1 MKEKYNIQRLDIS
14 SGWKVL
20 RNVFFDI
27 DPTDNVPED
36 DKYFNIYCQED
47 LLYFRKDN
55 YHLDLVWYVND
66 DLTNERTGY
75 CIHLFRDDNWNKS
88 ELLEKLHS
96 KNKQVIVKKINELI
110 KEVDIGYFDD
120 LTGYTV
126 DENDDTNENDFNT
139 IDNYSAR
146 QTE

>member
-1 MKEKYNIQRLDIS
+1 MREKYNIQRLDIS

-55 YHLDLVWYVND
+55 YHLDLGWYGND

-88 ELLEKLHS
+88 ELLEKLQESFGIES
-96 KNKQVIVKKINELI
+96 KPHETSFESMFDKVKKW
-110 KEVDIGYFDD
+110 F
-120 LTGYTV
+120 
-126 DENDDTNENDFNT
+126 
-139 IDNYSAR
+139 S
-146 QTE
+146 